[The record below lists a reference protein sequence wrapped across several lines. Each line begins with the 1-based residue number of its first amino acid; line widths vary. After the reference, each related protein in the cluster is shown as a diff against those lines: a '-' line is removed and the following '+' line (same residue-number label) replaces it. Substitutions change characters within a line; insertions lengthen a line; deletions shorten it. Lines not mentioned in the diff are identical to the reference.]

1 MQSDQLVKRIINL
14 PEGSFFLLGPRGVG
28 KTTWLRH
35 NLGDATRFDLLDS
48 RTYLE
53 LAKDPS
59 LIESKLG
66 HLKPGN
72 WVVIDE
78 IQKIPALL
86 DQVHR
91 LIEEKR
97 LNFALTGSSARK
109 LRRSGANLLAGR
121 ALTRMMYP
129 LTSAEW
135 IGRFDLTKALQ
146 WGGLPRAVAP
156 GDPVDFLEAY
166 FSTYIKEEI
175 KEEGL
180 VRNVEPFLRFLEI
193 AGNLNGQVLNVE
205 NVARESG
212 VKRVTLD
219 NWFSILED
227 TLVAFRLP
235 AWRPGFKVREQT
247 HPKLYW
253 FDCGVARAAAGLLYQ
268 PVEKTWLGWALES
281 WILHELRAWSECRRR
296 GLRFYYYAL
305 PSDRDVDVIVEL
317 KKATVRS
324 PAEIIGLEVKLSEK
338 WKREWEGPL
347 RDLAKE
353 KKLKMRNMVGIY
365 CGKER
370 LTFDDFTVYPV
381 NQFLESLHR
390 GEII

>member
-1 MQSDQLVKRIINL
+1 MSNQVVNRIL
-14 PEGSFFLLGPRGVG
+14 TPPKESFFLLGPRGVG
-28 KTTWLRH
+28 KTTWLRQH
-35 NLGDATRFDLLDS
+35 LGNATRFDLLDS

-59 LIESKLG
+59 LIEAKLG
-66 HLKPGN
+66 HLKSRD

-91 LIEEKR
+91 LIEDR
-97 LNFALTGSSARK
+97 GLYFALTGSSARK
-109 LRRSGANLLAGR
+109 LRRSGTNLLAGR
-121 ALTRMMYP
+121 AVTRMMYP
-129 LTSAEW
+129 LTFAEW
-135 IGRFDLTKALQ
+135 IGSFDVTKALQ
-146 WGGLPRAVAP
+146 WGGLPKAVASA
-156 GDPVDFLEAY
+156 DPADFLEAY
-166 FSTYIKEEI
+166 YSTYIKEEI

-193 AGNLNGQVLNVE
+193 AGNLNGQVLNIE

-268 PVEKTWLGWALES
+268 PVEKTWLGWALEA
-281 WILHELRAWSECRRR
+281 WILHELRAWTECNQR
-296 GLRFYYYAL
+296 GARLYYYAL
-305 PSDRDVDVIVEL
+305 PSDRDVDIVIET
-317 KKATVRS
+317 KKATLRS
-324 PAEIIGLEVKLSEK
+324 PAEVTGMEVKLSER

-347 RDLAKE
+347 RDLAAE
-353 KKLKMRNMVGIY
+353 KKLKMKKMIGIY

-381 NQFLESLHR
+381 HQFLELLHQ